1 MPDLRA
7 VREQLLKRQ
16 AELRN
21 RTERADSDLRHERE
35 PLAADF
41 ADQAVQRSNDEVLA
55 AISDSAKGELNQISV
70 ALRRLDAGQYTTC
83 AACGEDSLLQF
94 DHVIPVAMGG
104 SNAPGNLQLL
114 CDECNREKG
123 ATLG

>member
-1 MPDLRA
+1 MPDLRG

-21 RTERADSDLRHERE
+21 RTERADADLRHERE

-55 AISDSAKGELNQISV
+55 AISDSARSELNQISV
-70 ALRRLDAGQYTTC
+70 ALRRIDAGQYTVC
-83 AACGEDSLLQF
+83 AACGEE
-94 DHVIPVAMGG
+94 IPAERLRTVPYTDRCARC
-104 SNAPGNLQLL
+104 A
-114 CDECNREKG
+114 
-123 ATLG
+123 A